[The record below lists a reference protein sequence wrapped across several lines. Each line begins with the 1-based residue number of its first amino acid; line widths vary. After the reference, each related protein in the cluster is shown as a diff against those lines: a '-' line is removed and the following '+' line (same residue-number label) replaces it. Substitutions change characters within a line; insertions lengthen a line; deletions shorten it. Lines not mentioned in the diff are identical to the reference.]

1 MHIIHKK
8 EEIIS
13 SKTDLMY
20 LGGNSNINCGWILQS
35 IIHLVWFGYFVA
47 RLILNLCDP
56 SASASQVLGQ
66 V

>member
-1 MHIIHKK
+1 
-8 EEIIS
+8 
-13 SKTDLMY
+13 MY